1 MTTIED
7 GPETEEEFQAQLDRL
22 IQAAEANNVSVE
34 GGWVSRGVTDGRS
47 NWGIEIIETR
57 PKQCTFK

>member
-1 MTTIED
+1 MNTTQN

-22 IQAAEANNVSVE
+22 IRAAEANNISVE
-34 GGWVSRGVTDGRS
+34 GGWVSRGATDGRS

-57 PKQCTFK
+57 PKQSIFK